1 MRARTAAL
9 ATTAILAMISCADE
23 PSPAGPTAIDAP
35 AAAAPIP
42 ASAVSLTS
50 AGNRPAAPTSPA
62 GAGDAPVPPA
72 PTVRKLIELP
82 AVEVGGTIQLRSTCD
97 TPATWETSDAAVA
110 TVDDGLVTGVA
121 AGRARISETCGG
133 VTSSVSIE
141 VVAAPD
147 VSYAFDPTPPARI
160 DEGDTGHF
168 RVNVTRGG
176 RRSRVTE
183 GVTSSAPDVLRLEL
197 EGDRWRYTGIAAG
210 SAEIHVTQGGSRR
223 LTHAVEVAAPTVS
236 YAFDPT
242 PPARITEGDT
252 GHFRVNVTRDGRRS
266 RVTEGVT
273 SSAPGVLRLNL
284 EGDRWRYTGTGPGN
298 AEIRVTQGGSRRL
311 TYSVRVMDRPEP
323 WRRSG
328 TGATIIDLPTRI
340 TRIRIEG
347 QYNGRGE
354 NFVVWCGAAEDRG
367 GLLVNEI
374 IGTRYSTTYSGVH
387 SARRSYGGRG
397 QPCRELQVEHSSG
410 VRWTITETSPR
421 SGFTSPSTGSVRG
434 DEAAVRRAR
443 EQVDRAMNTTG
454 TR

>member
-9 ATTAILAMISCADE
+9 AAIPAILAMISCGDE
-23 PSPAGPTAIDAP
+23 SSPAGPTEIDVP
-35 AAAAPIP
+35 AAVAAVP
-42 ASAVSLTS
+42 T
-50 AGNRPAAPTSPA
+50 GNTDNLPA
-62 GAGDAPVPPA
+62 GQGGPVVGVEDVSPRPA
-72 PTVRKLIELP
+72 PTVHKLIELP

-97 TPATWETSDAAVA
+97 TPATWQTSDAAVA

-147 VSYAFDPTPPARI
+147 VSYAFDPVPPARI
-160 DEGDTGHF
+160 DEGATGHF
-168 RVNVTRGG
+168 RVNVIRDG
-176 RRSRVTE
+176 RRSRITE
-183 GVTSSAPDVLRLEL
+183 GVTSSAPDVLRLRL
-197 EGDRWRYTGIAAG
+197 EGDRWRYTGIVSG
-210 SAEIHVTQGGSRR
+210 SAEIRVTQGGSRR
-223 LTHAVEVAAPTVS
+223 LTHSVTVAAPTAS

-242 PPARITEGDT
+242 PPAQITEGDT

-284 EGDRWRYTGTGPGN
+284 EGDRWRYTGTGPGS

-311 TYSVRVMDRPEP
+311 THSMRVMDRPEP

-340 TRIRIEG
+340 TRIRIQGE
-347 QYNGRGE
+347 YHGRGE
-354 NFVVWCGAAEDRG
+354 NFVVYCGAAGDRG

-387 SARRSYGGRG
+387 SALRSYGGRG
-397 QPCRELQVEHSSG
+397 QPCRELQVVYSSG

-421 SGFTSPSTGSVRG
+421 SGFTSASTGSVTG
-434 DEAAVRRAR
+434 DEAVVRRAR
-443 EQVDRAMNTTG
+443 EQV
-454 TR
+454 TRER